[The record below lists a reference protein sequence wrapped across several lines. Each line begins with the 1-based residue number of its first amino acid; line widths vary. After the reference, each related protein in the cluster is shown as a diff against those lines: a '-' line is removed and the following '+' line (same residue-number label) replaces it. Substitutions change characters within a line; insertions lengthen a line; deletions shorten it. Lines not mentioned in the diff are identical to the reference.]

1 MLYVTYTLNG
11 KKVKATIDTKTYEAL
26 LRNSS
31 VAELILYPNEI
42 AMNESFTGKKE
53 RRVLNG

>member
-11 KKVKATIDTKTYEAL
+11 KKVKATIDTKTYESL
-26 LRNSS
+26 LKNKS
-31 VAELILYPNEI
+31 VEDLILYPNEI

-53 RRVLNG
+53 RKILNG